1 MLNKRFVDKV
11 AKFAADNGLLVKS
24 GGKYIVALSGGADS
38 VALALTLLEL
48 RYDVEAAHC
57 NFRLRGAES
66 DRDEAFCTAFCKNN
80 GIPLHVAHFDTR
92 EFAALRKVSIEM
104 AARSLRYAWFARLR
118 TDVGAE
124 AICVAHHKDD
134 SVETVLMNLI
144 RGTGIHGLTGI
155 KPRNGNVERPLL
167 CVGRCDIENVLAEI
181 GQTFVT
187 DSTNLE
193 TEAVRNKIRLELLPM
208 MRRINPSVSDAV
220 AATAGRLAEVS
231 SVVDTMMSDS
241 ITRILG
247 QCHGDRL
254 VFTAKQIEELPAPG
268 TTLFT
273 LLSKFSFTSAQIGQI
288 RRAANGATGKTFYSS
303 THRLLAD
310 RGTIIIEPL
319 DDDYTR
325 PMAMPEDGLYVYGGD
340 TRLRVETI
348 RRDEHF
354 KLLKSKNIFYADAS
368 TVSFPLTVRRTE
380 RGDRFIP
387 FGMKGSKLVSDY
399 LTDIKMNLFDKRRQ
413 LVVTSA
419 DGRIIWLVNQ
429 RPDNRCRLTSETKFV
444 LKITYEHA
452 GK

>member
-118 TDVGAE
+118 TDIGAE

-273 LLSKFSFTSAQIGQI
+273 LLSKFSFTSAHIG
-288 RRAANGATGKTFYSS
+288 
-303 THRLLAD
+303 
-310 RGTIIIEPL
+310 
-319 DDDYTR
+319 
-325 PMAMPEDGLYVYGGD
+325 
-340 TRLRVETI
+340 
-348 RRDEHF
+348 
-354 KLLKSKNIFYADAS
+354 
-368 TVSFPLTVRRTE
+368 
-380 RGDRFIP
+380 
-387 FGMKGSKLVSDY
+387 
-399 LTDIKMNLFDKRRQ
+399 
-413 LVVTSA
+413 
-419 DGRIIWLVNQ
+419 
-429 RPDNRCRLTSETKFV
+429 
-444 LKITYEHA
+444 
-452 GK
+452 